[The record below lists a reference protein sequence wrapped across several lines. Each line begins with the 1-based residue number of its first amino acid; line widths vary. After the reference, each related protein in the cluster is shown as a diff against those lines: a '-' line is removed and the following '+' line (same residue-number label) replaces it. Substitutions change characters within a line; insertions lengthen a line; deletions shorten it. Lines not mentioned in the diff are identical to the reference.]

1 MNKITF
7 FFRNILLLILLHAC
21 SLKVHSQTIKNAR
34 IKIYNQDN
42 GIVQNFGQAVLVD
55 RSNFI
60 WIGTQAGLNKFN
72 GYNFELFINEKKNQ
86 NSLGDN
92 DITTLFEDRNNKI
105 WVGTAKGLNRIDK
118 VKNKIQRIQ
127 SKQDSTTDYS
137 FRVISI
143 NQNLKGD
150 ILVGGG
156 RGNLLIGEPNSSQF
170 KRIKSEIK
178 EAIYSIVNDKENN
191 SWLGTEGNGLYIL
204 KNNSEIP
211 EKVTIK
217 NNQNEISKIISL
229 CFDKDE
235 NLLIGTRQN
244 GMFVLNTKTLV
255 LEKIKSF
262 EKFKIKCIFKDT
274 KNRTWVGTEDMGVFF
289 KELNDKEYIPF
300 EESIF
305 RRSNNLYNTITS
317 ISEDFQ
323 GNIWLTC
330 TGGGLVQI
338 NFQKYP
344 FNLLFKTSTE
354 YEIVNNTMIVSLFLN
369 NKNEYWCGLPGGE
382 LITNEKVNTK
392 LINSLVKYNTYAL
405 SILELGDFVF
415 LGTPIGAFKGNKK
428 TGILE
433 KITFD
438 KLKKYQNGVIGIK
451 EFDNKIFFIKY
462 GGSIAYIDKISNQ
475 EFSGENNKNLEKLS
489 PYLFNC
495 IATLGNKYY
504 IAGTEN
510 KGLLILDKEFKIV
523 RNLESPLISD
533 QYILNINTDS
543 KGRIWLGYN
552 GTGLDFISNGFEL
565 AENLSS
571 KPKSYNFNIQNG
583 LLNSNIMSI
592 LLEDDKNIWVSS
604 TKGIINISLSDK
616 FLNLKSFNEI
626 KINERKNEW
635 YAIKTFLSA
644 DGLPCN
650 EYNNGASFKN
660 NENTLYFGGINGVVY
675 FNPKKLAMNTKS
687 PIVSLTNFKVFGS
700 ELKLDTNITYKKQI
714 KLSYSQNIFSID
726 FVALDYSSPEKN
738 QFAYK
743 LEGFDN
749 DWIYSGQ
756 RRFANYTNIDPGDY
770 IFKVKASNNDGVWN
784 EKGIELKISIAPPF
798 YKTKWFYSLCT
809 ILFFSLIYTFIKRR
823 EIQLKKENKL
833 LESKVTERT
842 KEIENINSI
851 LYKKNRDITDS
862 INYAKRIQEAF
873 LLPEFE
879 LKKLFKDAFIFFNPK
894 DIVSGDFY
902 WFTTD
907 EYPNNEDGIEK
918 LYLVAVA
925 DCTGHGVPGALM
937 SMIGIDRLTDCSKKT
952 SHPGKILKL
961 LNQSIK
967 DSLRQST
974 EYSDAENSDSE
985 TTRDGMDICLVQ
997 IAYLK
1002 NGQIRIRYSGANR
1015 PLWIISKSVRE
1026 INEYKQNKSAVG
1038 GFTPFDY
1045 FFEEQELILEKGDK
1059 IYMFTDGYCDQF
1071 GGPEGKKFLTKRFR
1085 TFLSS
1090 ISHLPM
1096 FQQSE
1101 LLENEL
1107 IDWMGADEQVDDLL
1121 VLGFTV

>member
-1 MNKITF
+1 VRVN
-7 FFRNILLLILLHAC
+7 
-21 SLKVHSQTIKNAR
+21 SQSIKNAR

-72 GYNFELFINEKKNQ
+72 GYNFDLYTNDKKNK
-86 NSLGDN
+86 NSLGFD
-92 DITTLFEDRNNKI
+92 DITSLFEDKENRI
-105 WVGTAKGLNRIDK
+105 WVGTSNGLNTIDK
-118 VKNKIQRIQ
+118 VKNKISR
-127 SKQDSTTDYS
+127 KQLLLDSTYENVTTG
-137 FRVISI
+137 ILSI
-143 NQNLKGD
+143 NQNLNGR
-150 ILVGGG
+150 IMLGGYDG
-156 RGNLLIGEPNSSQF
+156 KFFIGESNSSEF
-170 KRIKSEIK
+170 KNINTDIK
-178 EAIYSIVNDKENN
+178 EAIFSIVNDKQNN
-191 SWLGTEGNGLYIL
+191 SWLGTDGNGLYIL
-204 KNNSEIP
+204 RNNSVRP
-211 EKVTIK
+211 EKVSVK
-217 NNQNEISKIISL
+217 SNETEITNITSL
-229 CFDKDE
+229 CFDKNE
-235 NLLIGTRQN
+235 NLLIGTRKN
-244 GMFVLNTKTLV
+244 GAFILNTKNLQ
-255 LEKIKSF
+255 LEKIPSL
-262 EKFKIKCIFKDT
+262 ENFKIKCIFKDS
-274 KNRTWVGTEDMGVFF
+274 KNRIWVGTEDMGLFY
-289 KELNDKEYIPF
+289 KENHKQEFLLF

-305 RRSNNLYNTITS
+305 KRSNNLYNKVTS
-317 ISEDFQ
+317 ITEDLQ
-323 GNIWLTC
+323 GNIWITC

-338 NFQKYP
+338 NFQLYP
-344 FNLLFKTSTE
+344 FNILFKTSTE
-354 YEIVNNTMIVSLFLN
+354 YEIVDNTFVASIFMN
-369 NKNEYWCGLPGGE
+369 EKNEYWCGLTGGD
-382 LITNEKVNTK
+382 LKTNVNTHK
-392 LINSLVKYNTYAL
+392 DFNKNFKALGAYAYCIFEKGDLVYFGTQ
-405 SILELGDFVF
+405 LGV
-415 LGTPIGAFKGNKK
+415 FKGNKK
-428 TGILE
+428 TSKFE
-433 KITFD
+433 KINFQKSD
-438 KLKKYQNGVIGIK
+438 KNQKAVIRIN
-451 EFDNKIFFIKY
+451 EFDDKIIFINY
-462 GGSIAYIDKISNQ
+462 GGSLSYIDLKTNEEHS
-475 EFSGENNKNLEKLS
+475 FENNKTLANLILFS
-489 PYLFNC
+489 FNC
-495 IATLGNKYY
+495 ITPLGDKYY
-504 IAGTEN
+504 AAGSSN
-510 KGLLILDKEFKIV
+510 KGL
-523 RNLESPLISD
+523 
-533 QYILNINTDS
+533 
-543 KGRIWLGYN
+543 
-552 GTGLDFISNGFEL
+552 
-565 AENLSS
+565 
-571 KPKSYNFNIQNG
+571 
-583 LLNSNIMSI
+583 
-592 LLEDDKNIWVSS
+592 
-604 TKGIINISLSDK
+604 II
-616 FLNLKSFNEI
+616 
-626 KINERKNEW
+626 
-635 YAIKTFLSA
+635 
-644 DGLPCN
+644 
-650 EYNNGASFKN
+650 
-660 NENTLYFGGINGVVY
+660 LYFGGINGVVY
-675 FNPKKLAMNTKS
+675 FNPKKLTMNTKA
-687 PIVSLTNFKVFGS
+687 PIVSLTNFKVLGS
-700 ELKLDTNITYKKQI
+700 ELKLDTNITFKKQI

-784 EKGIELKISIAPPF
+784 EKGIELKISILPPF

-907 EYPNNEDGIEK
+907 EYPNNEEGIEK
-918 LYLVAVA
+918 LFLVAVA

-974 EYSDAENSDSE
+974 EYSDIENSDSE
-985 TTRDGMDICLVQ
+985 TSRDGMDICLVQ

-1015 PLWIISKSVRE
+1015 PLWIISNSVRE

-1101 LLENEL
+1101 LLEKEL

>member
-1 MNKITF
+1 V
-7 FFRNILLLILLHAC
+7 
-21 SLKVHSQTIKNAR
+21 KVNSQSIKNAR

-72 GYNFELFINEKKNQ
+72 GYNFDLYTNDKKNK
-86 NSLGDN
+86 NSLGFD
-92 DITTLFEDRNNKI
+92 DITSLFEDKENRI
-105 WVGTAKGLNRIDK
+105 WVGTSNGLNTIDK
-118 VKNKIQRIQ
+118 VKNKISR
-127 SKQDSTTDYS
+127 KQLLLDSTYENVTTG
-137 FRVISI
+137 ILSI
-143 NQNLKGD
+143 NQNLNGR
-150 ILVGGG
+150 IMLGGYDG
-156 RGNLLIGEPNSSQF
+156 KFFIGESNSSEF
-170 KRIKSEIK
+170 KNINTDIK
-178 EAIYSIVNDKENN
+178 EAIFSIVNDKQNN
-191 SWLGTEGNGLYIL
+191 SWLGTDGNGLYIL
-204 KNNSEIP
+204 RNNSVRP
-211 EKVTIK
+211 EKVSVK
-217 NNQNEISKIISL
+217 SNETEITNITSL
-229 CFDKDE
+229 CFDKNE
-235 NLLIGTRQN
+235 NLLIGTRKN
-244 GMFVLNTKTLV
+244 GAFILNTKNLQ
-255 LEKIKSF
+255 LEKIPSL
-262 EKFKIKCIFKDT
+262 ENFKIKCIFKDS
-274 KNRTWVGTEDMGVFF
+274 KNRIWVGTEDMGLFY
-289 KELNDKEYIPF
+289 KENHKQEFLLF

-305 RRSNNLYNTITS
+305 KRSNNLYNKVTS
-317 ISEDFQ
+317 ITEDLQ
-323 GNIWLTC
+323 GNIWITC

-338 NFQKYP
+338 NFQLYP
-344 FNLLFKTSTE
+344 FNILFKTSTE
-354 YEIVNNTMIVSLFLN
+354 YEIVDNTFVASIFMN
-369 NKNEYWCGLPGGE
+369 EKNEYWCGLTGGD
-382 LITNEKVNTK
+382 LKTNVNTHK
-392 LINSLVKYNTYAL
+392 DFNKNFKALGAYAYCIFEKGDLVYFGTQ
-405 SILELGDFVF
+405 LGV
-415 LGTPIGAFKGNKK
+415 FKGNKK
-428 TGILE
+428 TSKFE
-433 KITFD
+433 KINFQKSD
-438 KLKKYQNGVIGIK
+438 KNQKAVIRIN
-451 EFDNKIFFIKY
+451 EFDDKIIFINY
-462 GGSIAYIDKISNQ
+462 GGSLSYIDLKTNEEHS
-475 EFSGENNKNLEKLS
+475 FENNKTLANLILFS
-489 PYLFNC
+489 FNC
-495 IATLGNKYY
+495 ITPLGDKYY
-504 IAGTEN
+504 AAGSSN
-510 KGLLILDKEFKIV
+510 KGLIILDKSFNVV
-523 RNLESPLISD
+523 RTIENTLISSMD
-533 QYILNINTDS
+533 ILNIQTDN

-552 GTGLDFISNGFEL
+552 GDGIDFISNGFEL
-565 AENLSS
+565 AQN
-571 KPKSYNFNIQNG
+571 KTATPKYFNFNTQNG
-583 LLNSNIMSI
+583 LLNENIMSI
-592 LLEDDKNIWVSS
+592 LMEDNNNVWAST
-604 TKGIINISLSDK
+604 TKGIYKIKVTDK
-616 FLNLKSFNEI
+616 FLNYNDYSEIERNE
-626 KINERKNEW
+626 KDW
-635 YAIKTFLSA
+635 FTIKTYLSS

-650 EYNNGASFKN
+650 DYTFGVGFKGTNNL
-660 NENTLYFGGINGVVY
+660 LYFGGINGVVY
-675 FNPKKLAMNTKS
+675 FNPKKLTMNTKA
-687 PIVSLTNFKVFGS
+687 PIVSLTNFKVLGS
-700 ELKLDTNITYKKQI
+700 ELKLDTNITFKKQI

-784 EKGIELKISIAPPF
+784 EKGIELKISILPPF

-907 EYPNNEDGIEK
+907 EYPNNEEGIEK
-918 LYLVAVA
+918 LFLVAVA

-974 EYSDAENSDSE
+974 EYSDIENSDSE
-985 TTRDGMDICLVQ
+985 TSRDGMDICLVQ

-1002 NGQIRIRYSGANR
+1002 NGQIRVRYSGANR
-1015 PLWIISKSVRE
+1015 PLWIISNSVRE

-1101 LLENEL
+1101 LLEKEL

>member
-1 MNKITF
+1 M
-7 FFRNILLLILLHAC
+7 HAC
-21 SLKVHSQTIKNAR
+21 SLKVNSQSIKNAR

-72 GYNFELFINEKKNQ
+72 GYNFDLYTNDKKNK
-86 NSLGDN
+86 NSLGFN
-92 DITTLFEDRNNKI
+92 DITALFEDKENRI
-105 WVGTAKGLNRIDK
+105 WVGTSNGLNRIDK
-118 VKNKIQRIQ
+118 VKNKIQRIEL
-127 SKQDSTTDYS
+127 KLDSTYKTEPTG
-137 FRVISI
+137 ILCI
-143 NQNLKGD
+143 NQNLNGK
-150 ILVGGG
+150 IMLGGYNG
-156 RGNLLIGEPNSSQF
+156 KFFIGNQNSNVF
-170 KRIKSEIK
+170 KNVNSNIK
-178 EAIYSIVNDKENN
+178 EAITSIVNDNYNN
-191 SWLGTEGNGLYIL
+191 SWIATEGNGLYIV
-204 KNNSEIP
+204 KNNTDTP
-211 EKVTIK
+211 EKVYITNKKI
-217 NNQNEISKIISL
+217 EISKITSL
-229 CFDKDE
+229 CIDEKE

-244 GMFVLNTKTLV
+244 GMYSLNTKTFEI
-255 LEKIKSF
+255 EKIKSL
-262 EKFKIKCIFKDT
+262 EKLKIKCIYKDS
-274 KNRTWVGTEDMGVFF
+274 KNRIWVGTEDTGLFL
-289 KELNDKEYIPF
+289 KESNNDYFLF

-305 RRSNNLYNTITS
+305 RRSNNLYNKITN

-330 TGGGLVQI
+330 LGGGLVQV

-344 FNLLFKTSTE
+344 FNMLFKTSTE
-354 YEIVNNTMIVSLFLN
+354 YEIINNTMVVSLFIN
-369 NKNEYWCGLPGGE
+369 QRNEYWCGLPGGE
-382 LITNEKVNTK
+382 LITNEKVNADFTDNLKK
-392 LINSLVKYNTYAL
+392 LGTYAY
-405 SILELGDFVF
+405 SIFEKDNFVY
-415 LGTPIGAFKGNKK
+415 LGTSLGAFQG
-428 TGILE
+428 
-433 KITFD
+433 D
-438 KLKKYQNGVIGIK
+438 KFSKNLKKIISEKLEIDQKAVIGIK
-451 EFDNKIFFIKY
+451 ELNNKIIFIKY
-462 GGSIAYIDKISNQ
+462 GGGLFYIDNELKKV
-475 EFSGENNKNLEKLS
+475 FSAANHNTLAKLNTF
-489 PYLFNC
+489 LFTC
-495 IATLGNKYY
+495 ITTLGNDFY

-510 KGLLILDKEFKIV
+510 KGLLILDKKFNIV
-523 RNLESPLISD
+523 RKIESPAISD
-533 QYILNINTDS
+533 QYILNINSDLN
-543 KGRIWLGYN
+543 GRIWLGYN
-552 GTGLDFISNGFEL
+552 GSGLDLISNGFEL
-565 AENLSS
+565 AENPYSM
-571 KPKSYNFNIQNG
+571 PKIYNFNSQNG
-583 LLNSNIMSI
+583 LINGNIMSI
-592 LLEDDKNIWVSS
+592 LMEDINSIWLGT
-604 TKGIINISLSDK
+604 TKGIFNIKLSNK
-616 FLNLKSFNEI
+616 FLNLTNFSEVI
-626 KINERKNEW
+626 INESKNEW
-635 YAIKTFLSA
+635 FSIKTYLSS

-650 EYNNGASFKN
+650 EFNYGAAFKRNNL
-660 NENTLYFGGINGVVY
+660 LYFGGINGVVY
-675 FNPKKLAMNTKS
+675 FNPKKLTMNTKS

-700 ELKLDTNITYKKQI
+700 ELKLDTNITFKKQI
-714 KLSYSQNIFSID
+714 NLSYTQNIFSID

-770 IFKVKASNNDGVWN
+770 VFKVKASNNDGVWN
-784 EKGIELKISIAPPF
+784 EKGIELKITISPPF
-798 YKTKWFYSLCT
+798 YKTKWFYSLST

-879 LKKLFKDAFIFFNPK
+879 LKKLFKDSFIFFNPK

-902 WFTTD
+902 WFTSE
-907 EYPNNEDGIEK
+907 EYPSIEEGIDK

-937 SMIGIDRLTDCSKKT
+937 SMIGIDRITDCSKKT

-967 DSLRQST
+967 DSLRQSA
-974 EYSDAENSDSE
+974 EYSDSETNETE

-997 IAYLK
+997 VAYLK

-1071 GGPEGKKFLTKRFR
+1071 GGLEGKKFLTKRFR
-1085 TFLSS
+1085 TFLST

-1101 LLENEL
+1101 LLEKEL
-1107 IDWMGADEQVDDLL
+1107 INWMGAEEQVDDLL

>member
-1 MNKITF
+1 M
-7 FFRNILLLILLHAC
+7 HAC
-21 SLKVHSQTIKNAR
+21 SLKVNSQSIKNAR

-72 GYNFELFINEKKNQ
+72 GYNFDLYTNDKKNK
-86 NSLGDN
+86 NSLGFD
-92 DITTLFEDRNNKI
+92 DITALFEDKENRI
-105 WVGTAKGLNRIDK
+105 WVGTSNGLNRIDK
-118 VKNKIQRIQ
+118 VKNKIQRIEL
-127 SKQDSTTDYS
+127 KLDSTYKTEANG
-137 FRVISI
+137 ILCI
-143 NQNLKGD
+143 NQNLNGKIMLGGYRGKFF
-150 ILVGGG
+150 VG
-156 RGNLLIGEPNSSQF
+156 ETNSSSC
-170 KRIKSEIK
+170 KNVKSDII
-178 EAIYSIVNDKENN
+178 EAIFSIVNDKQNN
-191 SWLGTEGNGLYIL
+191 SWLGTDGNGLYIL
-204 KNNSEIP
+204 KNNSIKP
-211 EKVTIK
+211 EKVIIES
-217 NNQNEISKIISL
+217 NEIEITNITSL

-244 GMFVLNTKTLV
+244 GAFILDTKNLKV
-255 LEKIKSF
+255 KKIKSL
-262 EKFKIKCIFKDT
+262 EKLKIKCVFKDS
-274 KNRTWVGTEDMGVFF
+274 KNRIWAGTEDMGLFY
-289 KELNDKEYIPF
+289 KESNNQEFLPF

-305 RRSNNLYNTITS
+305 KRTNNLYNKVTS
-317 ISEDFQ
+317 ITEDFQ

-338 NFQKYP
+338 NFQLYP
-344 FNLLFKTSTE
+344 FNILFNTSTE
-354 YEIVNNTMIVSLFLN
+354 YEIVDNTLAASIFLN
-369 NKNEYWCGLPGGE
+369 EKNEYWCGLTGGE
-382 LITNEKVNTK
+382 LKTN
-392 LINSLVKYNTYAL
+392 VKTSKDFNKNFKALGTYAY
-405 SILELGDFVF
+405 SIFEKGDFVYF
-415 LGTPIGAFKGNKK
+415 GTQLGVFRGDKKSGIFKKINFQKS
-428 TGILE
+428 E
-433 KITFD
+433 KNQ
-438 KLKKYQNGVIGIK
+438 KAVIRIN
-451 EFDNKIFFIKY
+451 EFDNKIIFVNY
-462 GGSIAYIDKISNQ
+462 GGSLSYIDLKTNVEYSFENSKTLANLSHVWFNCITTLGEKYFIAGSVNKGLIILDKAFNVVRAIENPLISNQ
-475 EFSGENNKNLEKLS
+475 
-489 PYLFNC
+489 
-495 IATLGNKYY
+495 
-504 IAGTEN
+504 
-510 KGLLILDKEFKIV
+510 D
-523 RNLESPLISD
+523 
-533 QYILNINTDS
+533 ILNIQSDD

-552 GTGLDFISNGFEL
+552 GDGIDFIPNGFEL
-565 AENLSS
+565 AENIKS
-571 KPKSYNFNIQNG
+571 KPKYFNFNLQNG
-583 LLNSNIMSI
+583 LLNENIMSI
-592 LLEDDKNIWVSS
+592 LMEDKNNLWAST
-604 TKGIINISLSDK
+604 TKGIYKIKVSDK
-616 FLNLKSFNEI
+616 FLNLKDFNEI
-626 KINERKNEW
+626 GENEKEW
-635 YAIKTFLSA
+635 FTIKTYLSS

-650 EYNNGASFKN
+650 DFTFGVGFKDKN
-660 NENTLYFGGINGVVY
+660 NLLYFGGINGVVY
-675 FNPKKLAMNTKS
+675 FNPKKLTMNTKS

-700 ELKLDTNITYKKQI
+700 ELKLDTNITFKKQI
-714 KLSYSQNIFSID
+714 NLSYTQNIFSID

-784 EKGIELKISIAPPF
+784 EKGIELKITISPPF
-798 YKTKWFYSLCT
+798 YKTKWFYSLST

-879 LKKLFKDAFIFFNPK
+879 LKKLFKDSFIFFNPK

-902 WFTTD
+902 WFTKD
-907 EYPNNEDGIEK
+907 EYPNNEEGIDK

-937 SMIGIDRLTDCSKKT
+937 SMIGIDRITDCSTKT

-967 DSLRQST
+967 DSLRQSA
-974 EYSDAENSDSE
+974 EYSDSETNDTE
-985 TTRDGMDICLVQ
+985 TTRDGMDICLCQ

-1002 NGQIRIRYSGANR
+1002 TGKIRVRYSGANR
-1015 PLWIISKSVRE
+1015 PLWIITNSVRE
-1026 INEYKQNKSAVG
+1026 INEFKQNKTAIG
-1038 GFTPFDY
+1038 GFTAFDY
-1045 FFEEQELILEKGDK
+1045 FFEEQELFLEKGDK

-1071 GGPEGKKFLTKRFR
+1071 GGLEGKKFLTKRFR

-1101 LLENEL
+1101 LLEKEL
-1107 IDWMGADEQVDDLL
+1107 INWMGTEEQVDDLL